1 MERFFEA
8 LGRVVVRLKYPVEIL
23 MTRIREEAHKMPLRQ
38 AVSHAVGISGSAIT
52 RARVILA
59 GTFAVLAIAA
69 GNSSSADQIRQIGD
83 GIAAG
88 VLMPTFLIRTILV
101 PSIVV
106 LLSRWNWWP
115 SALFRHS
122 EARESAYAGDGEA
135 IARIVS

>member
-8 LGRVVVRLKYPVEIL
+8 LGRVVVRLKYLVEIL

-52 RARVILA
+52 TARVILA

-122 EARESAYAGDGEA
+122 EARESAYTGDGEA